1 MGVAEQER
9 ADMEMEDSPSDSE
22 LLEGLED
29 DDYREQRIREIQSDI
44 TRRQINA
51 EFVSRGGYREYTS
64 EKEVMDVGLK
74 EAKAVV
80 HFFHPRFKRC
90 EIMDTHL
97 ELIAH
102 QHLGTKFLKV
112 HVENVPFLVEKL
124 RIKVLPCVITFRQ
137 GVARDRLVGFEDL
150 GKSDEFTTKML
161 ENRLFEMGAI
171 TSFDQDKDA
180 NHGNH
185 SSDTSDYDD

>member
-1 MGVAEQER
+1 
-9 ADMEMEDSPSDSE
+9 MEMEDSPSDSE

-29 DDYREQRIREIQSDI
+29 DDYREQRIREILSDI

>member
-1 MGVAEQER
+1 
-9 ADMEMEDSPSDSE
+9 MEMEDSPSDSE

-97 ELIAH
+97 EVSVELINHSNHSPTTPAH
-102 QHLGTKFLKV
+102 CSPTSRHQVPQSTRRECAFLGRE
-112 HVENVPFLVEKL
+112 VENK
-124 RIKVLPCVITFRQ
+124 
-137 GVARDRLVGFEDL
+137 
-150 GKSDEFTTKML
+150 
-161 ENRLFEMGAI
+161 GA
-171 TSFDQDKDA
+171 A
-180 NHGNH
+180 MC
-185 SSDTSDYDD
+185 DYV

>member
-74 EAKAVV
+74 ESKAVV